1 MKKLILS
8 TLFLLVAG
16 CIEAP
21 ERAEYK
27 YASEEAWD
35 HCYDSCPG
43 TDCPCVLGSSGHTWY
58 LSPEVGE

>member
-8 TLFLLVAG
+8 TLLLLAAG
-16 CIEAP
+16 CIEPP
-21 ERAEYK
+21 ERAKYK
-27 YASEEAWD
+27 YASEEAWN

-43 TDCPCVLGSSGHTWY
+43 SSCPCIIGEDYTWY

>member
-1 MKKLILS
+1 MSKLILS
-8 TLFLLVAG
+8 ILFLSASG
-16 CIEAP
+16 CNGTP
-21 ERAEYK
+21 ERAKYK

-43 TDCPCVLGSSGHTWY
+43 SDCPCILGEGYTWY